1 MTRIISGSAR
11 GRTLKVPASGT
22 RPTSDRVRESI
33 FNSLQHRLGNW
44 YELRVLDLYAGSGA
58 FGLEALSR
66 GAAAATAV
74 EKVASAAAVIKANA
88 TTIGL
93 PLTVVTSSVESF
105 VTRGTASTF
114 DVVFIDPPY
123 ELASSAIEDLLGGL
137 IEHGFLSE
145 DSVIV
150 IERSARSE
158 PISLPEPLTEADM
171 RTHGETIVLTA
182 VW

>member
-44 YELRVLDLYAGSGA
+44 HELRVLDLYAGSGA
-58 FGLEALSR
+58 FALEALSR
-66 GAAAATAV
+66 GAEAATAV
-74 EKVASAAAVIKANA
+74 EKAASAVTIIKANA
-88 TTIGL
+88 ATIGM

-105 VTRGTASTF
+105 VARGTTTAF

-123 ELASSAIEDLLGGL
+123 ELASSAIEELLASL
-137 IEHGFLSE
+137 IEHGFVAE

-158 PISLPEPLTEADM
+158 PISLPGPLTEADL
-171 RTHGETIVLTA
+171 RAHGETTVLTA

>member
-44 YELRVLDLYAGSGA
+44 HDLRVLDLFAGSGA
-58 FGLEALSR
+58 FAFESLSR
-66 GAAAATAV
+66 GAGHATAV
-74 EKVASAAAVIKANA
+74 DKAASAIDIIKANA
-88 TTIGL
+88 ATL
-93 PLTVVTSSVESF
+93 AMPVTVVRRDAEAFTKDYS
-105 VTRGTASTF
+105 GPAF

-123 ELASSAIEDLLGGL
+123 EFPTESVTALIRHL
-137 IEHGFLSE
+137 IERSAVAE
-145 DSVIV
+145 SSVIV
-150 IERSARSE
+150 VERSARSE
-158 PISLPEPLTEADM
+158 PIFVPDPLTEADQ
-171 RTHGETIVLTA
+171 RSIGETSVHTL